1 MASGIVKWFNS
12 QKGYGV
18 VQPVDGGFNVFV
30 RVAAVERAGVRELK
44 EGQTIGF
51 EIVTDD
57 RTGELFAED
66 LVIPAIDST
75 TLDAGARANSQPA
88 GRLSGLGADWAAAF
102 YSQYGW

>member
-30 RVAAVERAGVRELK
+30 RIAAVERAGIGELK
-44 EGQTIGF
+44 EGQAIGF
-51 EIVTDD
+51 EIVTDL
-57 RTGELFAED
+57 RTGERFAED
-66 LVIPAIDST
+66 LIVRAAEST
-75 TLDAGARANSQPA
+75 GLTGGARADSQSA
-88 GRLSGLGADWAAAF
+88 TRFSNLGADWAAAF